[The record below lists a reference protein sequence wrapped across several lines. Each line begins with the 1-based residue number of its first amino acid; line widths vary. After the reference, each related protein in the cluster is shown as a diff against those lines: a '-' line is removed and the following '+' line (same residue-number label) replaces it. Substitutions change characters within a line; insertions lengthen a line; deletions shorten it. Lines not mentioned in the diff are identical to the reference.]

1 MIESPVLVRIV
12 DLLIIDR
19 PILHAFLGLGF
30 LQAYFAPQLLKRPT
44 WRPPAVV
51 LVAALAFFLLS
62 VAEFALGSTPP
73 GDKRDL
79 LVGLWVAAMLVGGW
93 AAVALVLHLRRL
105 AATTRAE
112 QALTATQ
119 AARS

>member
-1 MIESPVLVRIV
+1 VFSTRERSQLR
-12 DLLIIDR
+12 
-19 PILHAFLGLGF
+19 LGL
-30 LQAYFAPQLLKRPT
+30 T
-44 WRPPAVV
+44 
-51 LVAALAFFLLS
+51 AALAFFLLS

-79 LVGLWVAAMLVGGW
+79 LVGLWVVAMLVGGW

>member
-30 LQAYFAPQLLKRPT
+30 LQAYLAPQLLKRPT
-44 WRPPAVV
+44 WRPPVVV

-62 VAEFALGSTPP
+62 VAEIALGSQPLDGRRVP
-73 GDKRDL
+73 
-79 LVGLWVAAMLVGGW
+79 LVSLWVAAMLVGGW
-93 AAVALVLHLRRL
+93 AAIALVVHLRRL
-105 AATTRAE
+105 AAIMRAE
-112 QALTATQ
+112 QVLTARPE
-119 AARS
+119 ARC